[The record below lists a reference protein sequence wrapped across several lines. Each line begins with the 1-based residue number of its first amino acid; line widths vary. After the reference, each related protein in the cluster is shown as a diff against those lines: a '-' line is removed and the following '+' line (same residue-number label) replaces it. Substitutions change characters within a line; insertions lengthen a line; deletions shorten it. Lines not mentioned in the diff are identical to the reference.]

1 MKLTSEMVG
10 GGEGVRTLDP
20 QLAKLVLSQL
30 SYAPIFWKEIGT
42 LLLSISPWSSSTS

>member
-1 MKLTSEMVG
+1 MLPLYPISEDYY

-30 SYAPIFWKEIGT
+30 SYAPDELHLIVYG
-42 LLLSISPWSSSTS
+42 SSYCKVGK